1 MRLFNAG
8 RDGKPV
14 GADPCVCPDVPVNAG
29 ISPEISLTDAGRM
42 VQTIWDEIPD
52 HYPGVDIDEFRVMP
66 NHIHGIVVLSNPVVG
81 ADPCVRPD
89 CRVRLYIP
97 PSRQNHQGQARGPA
111 PTEPLS
117 LPDVV
122 QRYKSLTTNR
132 YIDGVKQHGWPPFP
146 GKLWQR
152 NYWDHVIRNKTE
164 LHRIREY
171 IRTNPARWQEDAL
184 HPDQP
189 PFPGETHKSSP
200 PYGDEVW
207 MV

>member
-1 MRLFNAG
+1 MN
-8 RDGKPV
+8 PPSTTV
-14 GADPCVCPDVPVNAG
+14 VPSACA
-29 ISPEISLTDAGRM
+29 I
-42 VQTIWDEIPD
+42 TI
-52 HYPGVDIDEFRVMP
+52 
-66 NHIHGIVVLSNPVVG
+66 IHRPVG
-81 ADPCVRPD
+81 ADPCVRPV
-89 CRVRLYIP
+89 CP
-97 PSRQNHQGQARGPA
+97 PFRDVPPGQARGPA

-152 NYWDHVIRNKTE
+152 NYWDHVIRN
-164 LHRIREY
+164 
-171 IRTNPARWQEDAL
+171 NPARWQEDAL

-189 PFPGETHKSSP
+189 PFPGETRESSP